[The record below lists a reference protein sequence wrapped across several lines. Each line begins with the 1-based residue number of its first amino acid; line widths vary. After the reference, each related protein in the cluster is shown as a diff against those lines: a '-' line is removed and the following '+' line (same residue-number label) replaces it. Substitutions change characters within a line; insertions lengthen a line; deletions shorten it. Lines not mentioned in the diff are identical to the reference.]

1 MAQIIINEIS
11 ENYAYNIGNNS
22 FATVA
27 LPITASWGPA
37 FTVEDITD
45 VTHIQYSEQ
54 LDSLAWTRFPAT
66 QAGLESFV
74 ATYRGPASNY
84 RLAKDY
90 SYQIAMT
97 LLASGYD
104 VLTCRICPG
113 GQAQGEFVTSH
124 EVEENTVEDGV
135 FVIKAKYAGTFG
147 NSLKIYLKKQSDGWS
162 LVTYIVNT
170 AGTQTAVENL
180 RFTFDVSE
188 SDSIPHIREVESNF
202 LSFELD
208 GTITDSTIF
217 DSQDPITLTGGDDAI
232 FAGSDNETVSSLLV
246 KAKDF
251 ADARYVAAEYDAG
264 GSKYI
269 KAFVDLISATE
280 TAEEGEGMLPIDA
293 IQANLMLYKEVVYTY
308 SYFAYDL
315 LKDKLAYNP
324 QRIISPGWDD
334 QDINSIY
341 GEWDDEEFELSPLH
355 LKLMDVAYHSR
366 CATSLIDIPKNV
378 KREGVKAYAEALAQY
393 PSTLSIVNINILSYA
408 SCSSLFAPWGQY
420 QYTGTSKQNIASPSF
435 LALQVQ
441 RAMILNQSIQ
451 YEWALPTSR
460 KHALKIGKLDY
471 SVSKSYLDEWQASD
485 GVGIN
490 AITYIPDLGV
500 SLWGNSTLYDV
511 PPASY
516 QALASLSTRY
526 LVNAVENVAYKC
538 GISIT
543 YQYNNDQAYNKFYAG
558 ITPILD
564 TMKNVGAI
572 DDYYVRV
579 SLDINLLDQ
588 VNANSVIAKVY
599 LVINGVVN
607 DITVDLIALPP
618 GTDLNQYRA

>member
-27 LPITASWGPA
+27 LPITASWGPG
-37 FTVEDITD
+37 FTFEPSVDVADILN
-45 VTHIQYSEQ
+45 SEQ
-54 LDSLAWTRFPAT
+54 LESLAWTRFPGT
-66 QAGLESFV
+66 QSGLESFV

-90 SYQIAMT
+90 SYQIAMS
-97 LLASGYD
+97 LLTSGYD

-113 GQAQGEFVTSH
+113 GKAQGEFVASH
-124 EVEENTVEDGV
+124 EVDDAPVVDGT
-135 FVIKAKYAGTFG
+135 FVIKAKYVGTFG
-147 NSLKIYLKKQSDGWS
+147 NSLKVYLSKKTVGWN
-162 LVTYIVNT
+162 LVTYLVN
-170 AGTQTAVENL
+170 ASGTQTAVENL

-188 SDSIPHIREVESNF
+188 SDSIPYIDEVESNF
-202 LSFELD
+202 LSFEID
-208 GTITDSTIF
+208 GLITDSTEF
-217 DSQDPITLTGGDDAI
+217 DPLDSVTLTGGGDIFPLGADSPVEGILETAKEIADIRYVDAGYT
-232 FAGSDNETVSSLLV
+232 AGDSKYLQ
-246 KAKDF
+246 AF
-251 ADARYVAAEYDAG
+251 ADLIAAQSTAPL
-264 GSKYI
+264 
-269 KAFVDLISATE
+269 DLIQAAQILHKE
-280 TAEEGEGMLPIDA
+280 TL
-293 IQANLMLYKEVVYTY
+293 YTY
-308 SYFAYDL
+308 GYFAYDL

-334 QDINSIY
+334 QDINSIF
-341 GEWDDEEFELSPLH
+341 GEWDDEDFELSPLH

-378 KREGVKAYAEALAQY
+378 KREYVKAYAEALAQS
-393 PSTLSIVNINILSYA
+393 PSTLVMADVNILSYVT
-408 SCSSLFAPWGQY
+408 CSSLFAPWGQY
-420 QYTGTSKQNIASPSF
+420 QYTGTSKQNVASPSF
-435 LALQVQ
+435 LALQIQ

-471 SVSKSYLDEWQASD
+471 TISKSYLDEWQASE

-526 LVNAVENVAYKC
+526 LVNAIENVAYKC

-607 DITVDLIALPP
+607 DITIDLIALPP